1 MPKANV
7 RLMEA
12 VNGGGGRVAGGTA
25 GSGGGKATVESVATG
40 GSRSTSVTINLKSLV
55 EKMVFEGGLGESR
68 SEMERQVSEVLLR
81 VLNMAQASVS

>member
-1 MPKANV
+1 M
-7 RLMEA
+7 
-12 VNGGGGRVAGGTA
+12 
-25 GSGGGKATVESVATG
+25 
-40 GSRSTSVTINLKSLV
+40 TINLKSLV

>member
-1 MPKANV
+1 MPTPSAD
-7 RLMEA
+7 RD
-12 VNGGGGRVAGGTA
+12 GR
-25 GSGGGKATVESVATG
+25 SRPTG